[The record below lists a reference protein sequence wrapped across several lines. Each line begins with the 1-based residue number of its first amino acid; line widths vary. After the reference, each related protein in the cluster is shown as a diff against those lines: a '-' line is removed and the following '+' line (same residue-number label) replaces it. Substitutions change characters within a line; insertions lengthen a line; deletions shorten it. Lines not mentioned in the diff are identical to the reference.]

1 MSAVTVAGLDTT
13 VLETQVRGSLI
24 RPEDE
29 SYEQARAV
37 HNAMIDRHP
46 ALIVRCVDVAD
57 VIAVVNYAREHDV
70 ELAVRCGGHN
80 VAGFGTIDD
89 GIVLDLAPLK
99 GINVDPMARTVTVQG
114 GCTWGDVDHA
124 THAFGLATPGGVV
137 STTGV
142 GGLTLGGGLGYLTRR
157 CGLSIDN
164 LLAADVVLADGSF
177 VTASEGENADLFWAL
192 RGGGGNF
199 GVVTSFTFRLHP
211 VDTVVAG
218 PMLWPIEQA
227 ADAMRM
233 WQELIRDA
241 SDELNGLFAFLVV
254 PPGPPFPEELHLK
267 NMCGIVW
274 CHTGTPEEADKALAP
289 VRAFGPPVFELVGPM
304 PHPVLQSMFDAISGP
319 GMQNYWRADFFNEL
333 SDEAIA
339 AHVEHGANV
348 PSMFSGTFLFPI
360 DGAAG
365 RVGSDETAW
374 SYRDARFA
382 ENLTGADPAPAAAD
396 RVTAWVLESWEATHP
411 YSAGG
416 AYLNFQ
422 GDEGQERVRA
432 SYRDNYGRLA
442 EIKKR
447 YDPENLFHVNQ
458 NIRPAD

>member
-1 MSAVTVAGLDTT
+1 MSAVTVTDLDTT
-13 VLETQVRGSLI
+13 VLEAQVRGLLI
-24 RPEDE
+24 WPGDE
-29 SYEQARAV
+29 GYEEARAV
-37 HNAMIDRHP
+37 HNAMIDRRP

-57 VIAVVNYAREHDV
+57 VMSVVNFARDNETP
-70 ELAVRCGGHN
+70 LAVRCGGHN
-80 VAGFGTIDD
+80 VAGFGAVDD
-89 GIVLDLAPLK
+89 GIVLDLSQMK
-99 GINVDPMARTVTVQG
+99 GIRVDPATRVAAVQG

-124 THAFGLATPGGVV
+124 THVFGLATPGGVV

-157 CGLSIDN
+157 YGLSIDN
-164 LLAADVVLADGSF
+164 LLSADVVLADGSF
-177 VTASEGENADLFWAL
+177 VTASEEQNEDLFWAL

-211 VDTVVAG
+211 VDTVIAG
-218 PMLWPIEQA
+218 PMFWHIEQA

-233 WQELIRDA
+233 YQQLLADA
-241 SDELNGLFAFLVV
+241 TDDLTGLFAFLVV

-267 NMCGIVW
+267 NVCGVVW
-274 CHTGTPEEADKALAP
+274 CHTGTPEEAEKALAAA
-289 VRAFGPPVFELVGPM
+289 RALGPPAFEHVGPM
-304 PHPVLQSMFDAISGP
+304 PHPVLQSMFDEITGP
-319 GMQNYWRADFFNEL
+319 GMQNYWRADFFNEF

-348 PSMFSGTFLFPI
+348 PTFFSGTFIFPI
-360 DGAAG
+360 DGAAS
-365 RVGSDETAW
+365 RVDPHATAW

-382 ENLTGADPAPAAAD
+382 ENLTGADPDPARAD
-396 RVTAWVLESWEATHP
+396 DVTTWVVETWEAVHP

-416 AYLNFQ
+416 AYLNFH
-422 GDEGQERVRA
+422 GDEGQERVQA
-432 SYRDNYGRLA
+432 SYRDNYPRLA

-447 YDPENLFHVNQ
+447 YDPTNLFRVNQ

>member
-1 MSAVTVAGLDTT
+1 VQASTVVELDSTA
-13 VLETQVRGSLI
+13 LGEQVRGPVI
-24 RPEDE
+24 RPGDE
-29 SYEQARAV
+29 AYDQGRAV
-37 HNAMIDRHP
+37 HNAMIDRRP

-57 VIAVVNYAREHDV
+57 VIAVVNFARDNDMT
-70 ELAVRCGGHN
+70 LAVRCAGHN
-80 VAGFGTIDD
+80 VAGFGTVDD
-89 GIVLDLAPLK
+89 GIVLDLSPMK
-99 GINVDPMARTVTVQG
+99 GINVDPVARVATVQG

-157 CGLSIDN
+157 YGLSIDN

-177 VTASEGENADLFWAL
+177 LTASEDQNQDLFWAL

-199 GVVTSFTFRLHP
+199 GVVTSFSFRLHP

-218 PMLWPIEQA
+218 PMLWHMEQA

-233 WQELIRDA
+233 YDQLMADA
-241 SDELNGLFAFLVV
+241 PDDLSGLFAFLMV

-267 NMCGIVW
+267 NMCGVVW
-274 CHTGTPEEADKALAP
+274 CHTGTPEEADEALAP
-289 VRAFGPPVFELVGPM
+289 ARALGPPAFELVGPM
-304 PHPVLQSMFDAISGP
+304 PHPVLQSLFDELTVA
-319 GMQNYWRADFFNEL
+319 GMQEYWRADFFNDF
-333 SDEAIA
+333 SDQSIA
-339 AHVEHGANV
+339 AHVEHFAKV
-348 PSMFSGTFLFPI
+348 PSVFSGTFIFPI

-365 RVGSDETAW
+365 RIAPDETAF

-382 ENLTGADPAPAAAD
+382 EVINGIDPDPAAAGAL
-396 RVTAWVLESWEATHP
+396 RTWVVDSWDAVRP

-416 AYLNFQ
+416 AYVNFIP
-422 GDEGQERVRA
+422 DEGQERVQA
-432 SYRDNYGRLA
+432 SYRDNYARLA
-442 EIKKR
+442 QIKKR
-447 YDPENLFHVNQ
+447 YDPTNLFRLNQ